1 MLEKSCRREM
11 QIIGFCLFMGEIGS
25 RIAQPLK
32 SAFSSSF
39 SILVKVVSIGRKE
52 FFLLV
57 CSHDV
62 IQFMAEER
70 ESAVQL
76 EKKSVPAE
84 RLSNV
89 MHCVAKAGFKFN
101 ACTCLHCK
109 QYGLIPSTKYL
120 HLRSLNMIFVVVV
133 I

>member
-11 QIIGFCLFMGEIGS
+11 QIIGFCPFMGEIGS
-25 RIAQPLK
+25 RIALPLK

-39 SILVKVVSIGRKE
+39 SILVKVVWIGRKE
-52 FFLLV
+52 FLLV
-57 CSHDV
+57 YSHDV

-109 QYGLIPSTKYL
+109 QYGLIPSIKYL
-120 HLRSLNMIFVVVV
+120 HLRSLNMIFAVVV